1 MSNLE
6 KIITENNVKHECI
19 IALAKKCQASN
30 SSKGLVSASRL
41 CCRFAAYIPSKFSPD
56 IAKILNDNSAHK
68 STLVRK
74 DTAIA
79 LREILIESGPYEFV
93 AINNLKKM
101 IKDPQDTVKVMAI
114 ESLCSRQHSRNYFMS
129 SIFNMLLSCIDQ
141 KSWRT
146 RFVIVKQMPDIL
158 GSVDPKSRRQISG
171 FFFKAINDPELEVAI
186 KALEVSRYLPN
197 LIDADEINEKLLP
210 EFQKAASNENYEIK
224 KALAG
229 SLPYFASHFSKYN
242 EHNATVKNMIT
253 ALFKDESAEV
263 RVTLFSNFEPY
274 LKVQSVQGTLS
285 GFMATLQELLSDK
298 QWKVRLD
305 AVKVLE
311 MLITKFPEE
320 VANDDKIIKSL
331 NEKLSDKVSVVRK
344 ATIITIKSIC
354 GTLGASWSERHGV
367 SLFHGFFNSL
377 NYLYRLNFLYGI
389 AEICKSISLQSLVKE
404 IEFVTKLGKDPVPNV
419 RIQALITMLRIAQ
432 RVEDKTV
439 QEKVKRMAEELSNDS
454 DTEVQKMASKMGS
467 VGAWKALAEQ
477 FGALTI
483 SA

>member
-1 MSNLE
+1 ME
-6 KIITENNVKHECI
+6 KIITENNIKHECI

-30 SSKGLVSASRL
+30 TSKGMVSASRL
-41 CCRFAAYIPSKFSPD
+41 CCRFAGSIPSKFSPD
-56 IAKILNDNSAHK
+56 VAKILNDNSAHK

-171 FFFKAINDPELEVAI
+171 FFFKAINDTELEVSI
-186 KALEVSRYLPN
+186 KALEVSRFLPT

-210 EFQKAASNENYEIK
+210 EFQKALLNENYEIR

-229 SLPYFASHFSKYN
+229 SIPYFAGHFSKYN
-242 EHNATVKNMIT
+242 EHSNVIKTMIWQM
-253 ALFKDESAEV
+253 FKDENAEV
-263 RVTLFSNFEPY
+263 RVTLFSNLEPY
-274 LKVQSVQGTLS
+274 LKAQSVQNTLS
-285 GFMATLQELLSDK
+285 NFTATLQELLNDK
-298 QWKVRLD
+298 AWKVRLD

-344 ATIITIKSIC
+344 ATILTIKSIC
-354 GTLGASWSERHGV
+354 GTLGLAWSERHGIN
-367 SLFHGFFNSL
+367 LFHSFFNSL

-389 AEICKSISLQSLVKE
+389 AEICKSISLQSLIKE
-404 IEFVTKLGKDPVPNV
+404 IDFVTKLGKDPVPNV
-419 RIQALITMLRIAQ
+419 RIHALITMLRIAQ
-432 RVEDKTV
+432 RVEEKSIQD
-439 QEKVKRMAEELSNDS
+439 KVKRMAEELSNDS
-454 DTEVQKMASKMGS
+454 DSEVQKMASKMGS
-467 VGAWKALAEQ
+467 VSAWKALAEQ
-477 FGALTI
+477 FGTLTI
-483 SA
+483 TV